1 MKEKKKKS
9 SIIWKFYKREEMN
22 KNKDIVKS
30 YYENL
35 WNKKDKSYID
45 KLFDDKILFRGSLDI
60 ETNGKKEFEAYFDM
74 ILGAIP
80 NLYHGIELLI
90 AENNLVSARAIY
102 NGTHMG
108 KLFDFE
114 PTHNRIRYYGA
125 SFFRIE
131 NDKIKEIWVLGDL
144 NSLYKQLNK

>member
-1 MKEKKKKS
+1 MS
-9 SIIWKFYKREEMN
+9 
-22 KNKDIVKS
+22 KNKEIVKS

-45 KLFDDKILFRGSLDI
+45 KLFDDKITFRGSLNI
-60 ETNGKKEFEAYFDM
+60 ETHGKKEFEDYFDM
-74 ILGAIP
+74 ILSAIP
-80 NLYHGIELLI
+80 NLYHGVELLI

-114 PTHNRIRYYGA
+114 ATNNRIRYYGA

-144 NSLYKQLNK
+144 NSLYKQLSK

>member
-1 MKEKKKKS
+1 MNRNKE
-9 SIIWKFYKREEMN
+9 
-22 KNKDIVKS
+22 IVKS

-45 KLFDDKILFRGSLDI
+45 KLFDDNILFRGTLDI
-60 ETNGKKEFEAYFDM
+60 ETNGKKEFEEYFDM
-74 ILGAIP
+74 ILSAIP
-80 NLYHGIELLI
+80 NLYHGVELMI

-108 KLFDFE
+108 KLFDIE
-114 PTHNRIRYYGA
+114 ATNRRIRYNGA

-144 NSLYKQLNK
+144 NSLYKQLTK